1 MKKTAFAALALSLAI
16 SPAAIAESE
25 LYVNGGV
32 SSFSTDDASVSAF
45 TARGGIW
52 FNDLIGTE
60 IEASFGLGAD
70 DIDGVDVELEN
81 AFGGY
86 LVAKYPV
93 LPRVDVLGR
102 LGYTT
107 GEFQSATNGVSTD
120 ADADGFA
127 FGLGGEVMITDSIGL
142 RGDYTRIEPSDEDG
156 LDGGV
161 NVFAITGVYKFGTVR

>member
-1 MKKTAFAALALSLAI
+1 MKKAALAVALCCAAL
-16 SPAAIAESE
+16 SPAAFAESE
-25 LYVNGGV
+25 LYVNFGGA
-32 SSFSTDDASVSAF
+32 SFSTDDANITAF

-52 FNDLIGTE
+52 LNDLLGTE
-60 IEASFGLGAD
+60 FEASFGAGAD
-70 DIDGVDVELEN
+70 DVDGVDFELEN

-86 LVAKYPV
+86 LIAKYPV

-107 GEFQSATNGVSTD
+107 GEFQAATNGVSTD

-127 FGLGGEVMITDSIGL
+127 FGLGGEVMLTDQFGL
-142 RGDYTRIEPSDEDG
+142 RGDYTRIEPSDDG

>member
-1 MKKTAFAALALSLAI
+1 MKKTALAAVVLFAASGPVAM
-16 SPAAIAESE
+16 AESE
-25 LYVNGGV
+25 LYVNAGA
-32 SSFSTDDASVSAF
+32 SSVSTDDANITAF
-45 TARGGIW
+45 TARGGLW
-52 FNDLIGTE
+52 LNELIGTE
-60 IEASFGLGAD
+60 FEVSFGLGAD
-70 DIDGVDVELEN
+70 DLDGVDVELEN
-81 AFGGY
+81 QYGGY

-107 GEFQSATNGVSTD
+107 GEFQTATNGVSTD

-127 FGLGGEVMITDSIGL
+127 FGLGGEVMITDSFGL
-142 RGDYTRIEPSDEDG
+142 RGDYTRIEPDDEQ